1 MGWKRE
7 ERAMQRFKYPRTRHL
22 PWSPG
27 AGHDDLIAE
36 QVEHFVGQRVIVSEK
51 MDGENTTLYRDH
63 AHARSLDSRHH
74 PSRDWLKALHARIA
88 HEIPAGWRL
97 CGENLYA
104 RHSIAYAT
112 LPSYFMLFSVWDA
125 DNRCLDW
132 DSTLEWAQLLGLDTV
147 PVLYDG
153 VFDAEWL
160 HALDLDLDRCEGYV
174 VRLASSFEYAQFGES
189 VAKWVRQGHVQT
201 DQHWMHQKVVP
212 NGIAP
217 RVDEDGEARDAEH
230 DEHDDPDADVGGDA

>member
-1 MGWKRE
+1 MR
-7 ERAMQRFKYPRTRHL
+7 RFKYPRTRHL

-27 AGHDDLIAE
+27 AGPDDLISE
-36 QVEHFVGQRVIVSEK
+36 QVEHFVGQRVIVTEK

-63 AHARSLDSRHH
+63 SHARSLDGRHH
-74 PSRDWLKALHARIA
+74 PSRTWLKAMHASIA
-88 HEIPAGWRL
+88 HELPEGWRL

-104 RHSIAYAT
+104 RHSIAYEA

-132 DSTLEWAQLLGLDTV
+132 DSTVEWAELLGLETV

-160 HALDLDLDRCEGYV
+160 HGLDLDLDLDRCEGYV
-174 VRLASSFEYAQFGES
+174 VRLASSFDYAEFGES
-189 VAKWVRQGHVQT
+189 VAKWVRPNHVQT
-201 DQHWMHQKVVP
+201 DQHWMHQEVVP
-212 NGIAP
+212 NGLAP
-217 RVDEDGEARDAEH
+217 GVDEDAEARERDDEDDDDTDA
-230 DEHDDPDADVGGDA
+230 GGAA